1 MLDTK
6 TLWRLRQTNRSI
18 KIIVDKWTTNRKMEW
33 PFFSNLMLGCNN
45 IIGNDQFINLQYVV
59 LSQDN
64 TKLAVLF
71 DFDKNYTHKNGD
83 TSTRSKV
90 AVYDIQKGKI
100 TEFTANNET
109 KPFFSCDGT
118 IIVVGAPVPYNANP
132 PVARSFGVLIC
143 DLIGA
148 TKENKAVPSHH
159 FKRQRF
165 LNVHFVTL
173 YGAIRSI
180 QPAIPTDS
188 VTLGSS
194 YGETGMVG
202 LSVLLLNRT
211 KQGFHSAMNIYGLAT
226 RILYK

>member
-1 MLDTK
+1 
-6 TLWRLRQTNRSI
+6 
-18 KIIVDKWTTNRKMEW
+18 
-33 PFFSNLMLGCNN
+33 MLGCNN

-59 LSQDN
+59 LSQYN

-83 TSTRSKV
+83 TPTRSKV
-90 AVYDIQKGKI
+90 AVYEIQKGKI

-165 LNVHFVTL
+165 LNVHFVTSDFVWCDQVNTTSNPNGQRHTGFQL
-173 YGAIRSI
+173 RRNRNGRVVRSAFKQDEARISFSDEHSWVGNTHSI
-180 QPAIPTDS
+180 QIR
-188 VTLGSS
+188 G
-194 YGETGMVG
+194 
-202 LSVLLLNRT
+202 
-211 KQGFHSAMNIYGLAT
+211 
-226 RILYK
+226 IL